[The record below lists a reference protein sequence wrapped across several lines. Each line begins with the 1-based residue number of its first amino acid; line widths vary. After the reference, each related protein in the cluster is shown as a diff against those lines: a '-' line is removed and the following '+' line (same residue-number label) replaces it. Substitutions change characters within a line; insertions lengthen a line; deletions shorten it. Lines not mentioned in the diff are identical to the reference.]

1 MEWDIDDEKKWLSR
15 NVKDK
20 DDRVAL
26 VFVNLDDARK
36 WKVIPYI
43 TTTSVYS
50 LPMTDH
56 SFHHR

>member
-36 WKVIPYI
+36 WKVIPYT

-56 SFHHR
+56 